1 MMEYRQVV
9 ELENKLIALLKE
21 EYGFYQSLYVLID
34 KQKDLLKYD
43 RDDKILAVYEEIKRM
58 EKRIGESE
66 VKIADLRNGNRK
78 LFNLAAT
85 SPEVRKL
92 VNSIATLVRKNISMI
107 KENEEFA
114 NERYQR
120 IKEELE
126 ALKNNRKLFQYSG
139 GQGEK
144 ARILDG
150 KG

>member
-1 MMEYRQVV
+1 MEYKHVV
-9 ELENKLIALLKE
+9 ELENRLIALLKE
-21 EYGFYQSLYVLID
+21 EYNFYQSLYILID

-43 RDDKILAVYEEIKRM
+43 RDQKILTVYDEIQSM
-58 EKRIGESE
+58 HKRITESE
-66 VKIADLRNGNRK
+66 EKVGELRNGNRK

-92 VNSIATLVRKNISMI
+92 VNSISTLIKKNLSMI

-114 NERYQR
+114 NDRYAR

-126 ALKNNRKLFQYSG
+126 SLRNNQNLSRYSPA
-139 GQGEK
+139 QEDK
-144 ARILDG
+144 MRILDG

>member
-1 MMEYRQVV
+1 MEYKQVV
-9 ELENKLIALLKE
+9 ELENRLISLLKE
-21 EYGFYQSLYVLID
+21 EYGFYQSLYILID

-43 RDDKILAVYEEIKRM
+43 RDQKILSVYEEIKRM

-66 VKIADLRNGNRK
+66 QKIAELRNDNRK

-92 VNSIATLVRKNISMI
+92 VNSISTLIRKNLSMI

-114 NERYQR
+114 NERYLR

-126 ALKNNRKLFQYSG
+126 VLKNSQKLVQYTSS
-139 GQGEK
+139 QAEK

>member
-1 MMEYRQVV
+1 MEYRDVID
-9 ELENKLIALLKE
+9 LENVLISLLKE

-34 KQKDLLKYD
+34 KQRDLLKYD
-43 RDDKILAVYEEIKRM
+43 RDRKILTVYDEIRQM
-58 EKRIGESE
+58 EKRIHESE
-66 VKIADLRNGNRK
+66 EKISELKNRNRK

-92 VNSIATLVRKNISMI
+92 VNSISTLIRKNLSMI

-114 NERYQR
+114 SERYQR

-126 ALKNNRKLFQYSG
+126 ALKNNQKLTQYAENRD
-139 GQGEK
+139 QK

-150 KG
+150 RG

>member
-1 MMEYRQVV
+1 MEYKQVV
-9 ELENKLIALLKE
+9 ELENRLISLLKE
-21 EYGFYQSLYVLID
+21 EYGFYQSLYILID

-43 RDDKILAVYEEIKRM
+43 RDQKILSVYEEIKCM

-66 VKIADLRNGNRK
+66 QKIAELRNDNRK

-92 VNSIATLVRKNISMI
+92 VNSISTLIRKNLSMI

-114 NERYQR
+114 NDRYLR

-126 ALKNNRKLFQYSG
+126 VLKNSQKLVQYTSS
-139 GQGEK
+139 QAEK

>member
-1 MMEYRQVV
+1 MEYKQVI
-9 ELENKLIALLKE
+9 ELENRLISVLKE
-21 EYGFYQSLYVLID
+21 EYGFYQSLYILID

-43 RDDKILAVYEEIKRM
+43 RDQKILSVYEEIKRM

-66 VKIADLRNGNRK
+66 QKIAELRNDNRK

-92 VNSIATLVRKNISMI
+92 VNSISTLIRKNLSMI

-114 NERYQR
+114 NDRYLR

-126 ALKNNRKLFQYSG
+126 VLKNSQKLVQYTSS
-139 GQGEK
+139 QAEK

>member
-1 MMEYRQVV
+1 MEYKQVV

-21 EYGFYQSLYVLID
+21 EYSFYQSLYILID
-34 KQKDLLKYD
+34 KQKDLLRYD
-43 RDDKILAVYEEIKRM
+43 RDQKILSVYEEIKRM

-66 VKIADLRNGNRK
+66 QRISDLRNSNRK

-92 VNSIATLVRKNISMI
+92 INSISTLVRKNLSMI

-114 NERYQR
+114 NDRYRR

-126 ALKNNRKLFQYSG
+126 ALKNNQRLAQYTSG
-139 GQGEK
+139 RAER

>member
-1 MMEYRQVV
+1 MEYKQVV
-9 ELENKLIALLKE
+9 DLENKLISMLKE
-21 EYGFYQSLYVLID
+21 EYGFFQSLYILID

-43 RDDKILAVYEEIKRM
+43 RDQKILSVYEEIRRM

-66 VKIADLRNGNRK
+66 EKITELRNNNRK

-92 VNSIATLVRKNISMI
+92 VNSISTLIRKNLSMI

-114 NERYQR
+114 NDRYSR

-126 ALKNNRKLFQYSG
+126 SLKNNQKLEQYAN
-139 GQGEK
+139 GQIEN

>member
-1 MMEYRQVV
+1 MEYRQVV
-9 ELENKLIALLKE
+9 ELENKLTAFLKE
-21 EYGFYQSLYVLID
+21 EYGFYQSLYILID
-34 KQKDLLKYD
+34 KQRDLLKYD
-43 RDDKILAVYEEIKRM
+43 RDQKILSVYEDIKRM

-66 VKIADLRNGNRK
+66 QKIAELKNSNRK

-85 SPEVRKL
+85 SPEIRKL
-92 VNSIATLVRKNISMI
+92 VNSISTLIRKNLSMI

-114 NERYQR
+114 NDRYRR

-126 ALKNNRKLFQYSG
+126 VLKNNRELVKYAD
-139 GQGEK
+139 GQAEK

>member
-1 MMEYRQVV
+1 MEYKQVV
-9 ELENKLIALLKE
+9 ELENRLISMLKE
-21 EYGFYQSLYVLID
+21 EYGFYQSLYILID

-43 RDDKILAVYEEIKRM
+43 RDQKILSVYEEIKRM

-66 VKIADLRNGNRK
+66 QKIAELRNDNRK

-92 VNSIATLVRKNISMI
+92 VNSISTLIRKNLSMI

-114 NERYQR
+114 NDRYLR

-126 ALKNNRKLFQYSG
+126 VLKNSQKLVQYTSS
-139 GQGEK
+139 QAEK
-144 ARILDG
+144 TRILDG

>member
-1 MMEYRQVV
+1 MEYKQVV
-9 ELENKLIALLKE
+9 ELENRLISLLKE
-21 EYGFYQSLYVLID
+21 EYGFYQSLYILID
-34 KQKDLLKYD
+34 KQKDLLRYD
-43 RDDKILAVYEEIKRM
+43 RDQKILSVYEEIKRM

-66 VKIADLRNGNRK
+66 QNISQLRNDNRK

-92 VNSIATLVRKNISMI
+92 VNSISTLIRKNLSMI

-114 NERYQR
+114 NDRYLR

-126 ALKNNRKLFQYSG
+126 VLKNSQKLVQYTSS
-139 GQGEK
+139 QAEK

>member
-1 MMEYRQVV
+1 MEYKQVV
-9 ELENKLIALLKE
+9 ELENRLISLLKE
-21 EYGFYQSLYVLID
+21 EYGFYQSLYILID

-43 RDDKILAVYEEIKRM
+43 RDQKILSVYEEIKRM

-66 VKIADLRNGNRK
+66 QKIAELRNDNRK

-92 VNSIATLVRKNISMI
+92 VNSISTLIRKNLSMI

-114 NERYQR
+114 NDRYLR

-126 ALKNNRKLFQYSG
+126 VLKNSQKLVQYTSS
-139 GQGEK
+139 QAEK

>member
-1 MMEYRQVV
+1 MEYKQVV
-9 ELENKLIALLKE
+9 ELENRLISMLKE
-21 EYGFYQSLYVLID
+21 EYGFYQSLYILID

-43 RDDKILAVYEEIKRM
+43 RDQKILSVYEEIKRM

-66 VKIADLRNGNRK
+66 QKIAELRNDNRK
-78 LFNLAAT
+78 LFNLAVT

-92 VNSIATLVRKNISMI
+92 VNSISTLIRKNLSMI

-114 NERYQR
+114 NDRYLR

-126 ALKNNRKLFQYSG
+126 VLKNSQKLVQYTSS
-139 GQGEK
+139 QAEK
-144 ARILDG
+144 TRILDG

>member
-1 MMEYRQVV
+1 MEYKQVV
-9 ELENKLIALLKE
+9 ELENRLISLLKE
-21 EYGFYQSLYVLID
+21 EYGFYQSLYILID

-43 RDDKILAVYEEIKRM
+43 RDQNILSVYEEIKRM

-66 VKIADLRNGNRK
+66 QKITELRNDNRK

-92 VNSIATLVRKNISMI
+92 VNSISTLIRKNLSMI

-114 NERYQR
+114 NDRYLR

-126 ALKNNRKLFQYSG
+126 VLKNSQKLIQYTGS
-139 GQGEK
+139 QADK

>member
-1 MMEYRQVV
+1 MEYKQVV
-9 ELENKLIALLKE
+9 ELENKLISLLKE
-21 EYGFYQSLYVLID
+21 EYGFYQSLYILID

-43 RDDKILAVYEEIKRM
+43 RDQKILSVYEEIKRM

-66 VKIADLRNGNRK
+66 QKVAELRNDNRK

-92 VNSIATLVRKNISMI
+92 VNSISTLIRKNLSMI

-114 NERYQR
+114 NDRYIR

-126 ALKNNRKLFQYSG
+126 VLKNSQKLVGYTSG
-139 GQGEK
+139 QAEK

>member
-1 MMEYRQVV
+1 MEYRDVID
-9 ELENKLIALLKE
+9 LENVLISLLKE

-34 KQKDLLKYD
+34 KQRDLLKYD
-43 RDDKILAVYEEIKRM
+43 RDRKILTVYDEIRQM
-58 EKRIGESE
+58 EKRIHESE
-66 VKIADLRNGNRK
+66 EKISELKNRNRK

-92 VNSIATLVRKNISMI
+92 VNSISTLIRKNLSMI

-114 NERYQR
+114 SERYQR

-126 ALKNNRKLFQYSG
+126 ALKNNQKLTQYAG
-139 GQGEK
+139 NRDQK

-150 KG
+150 RG

>member
-1 MMEYRQVV
+1 MEYKQVV
-9 ELENKLIALLKE
+9 ELENRLISMLKE
-21 EYGFYQSLYVLID
+21 EYGFYQSLYILID

-43 RDDKILAVYEEIKRM
+43 RDQKILSVYEEIKRM

-66 VKIADLRNGNRK
+66 QKISELRNDNRK
-78 LFNLAAT
+78 LFNLAVT

-92 VNSIATLVRKNISMI
+92 VNSISTLIRKNLSMI

-114 NERYQR
+114 NDRYLR

-126 ALKNNRKLFQYSG
+126 VLKNSQKLVQYTSS
-139 GQGEK
+139 QAEK
-144 ARILDG
+144 TRILDG

>member
-1 MMEYRQVV
+1 MEYRQVV

-43 RDDKILAVYEEIKRM
+43 RDQKILSVYEEIKRM

-66 VKIADLRNGNRK
+66 QKIADLRNSNRK

-92 VNSIATLVRKNISMI
+92 VNSISTLVRKNISMI

-114 NERYQR
+114 NDRYQR

-126 ALKNNRKLFQYSG
+126 TLKNNQKLVQYTG
-139 GQGEK
+139 GPGEK

>member
-1 MMEYRQVV
+1 MEYRDVID
-9 ELENKLIALLKE
+9 LENMLISLLKE

-34 KQKDLLKYD
+34 KQRDLLKYD
-43 RDDKILAVYEEIKRM
+43 RDRKILTVYDEIRQM
-58 EKRIGESE
+58 EKRIHESE
-66 VKIADLRNGNRK
+66 EKISELKNRNRK

-92 VNSIATLVRKNISMI
+92 VNSISTLIRKNLTMI

-114 NERYQR
+114 SDRYQR

-126 ALKNNRKLFQYSG
+126 ALKNNQKLVQYAG
-139 GQGEK
+139 NQDQK

-150 KG
+150 RG

>member
-1 MMEYRQVV
+1 MEYKQVV
-9 ELENKLIALLKE
+9 ELENRLISLLKE
-21 EYGFYQSLYVLID
+21 EYGFYQSLYILID

-43 RDDKILAVYEEIKRM
+43 RDQKILSVYEEIKRM

-66 VKIADLRNGNRK
+66 QKIAELRNDNRK

-92 VNSIATLVRKNISMI
+92 VNSISTLIRKNLSMI

-114 NERYQR
+114 NDRYLR

-126 ALKNNRKLFQYSG
+126 VLKNSQKLVRYTSSQA
-139 GQGEK
+139 EK